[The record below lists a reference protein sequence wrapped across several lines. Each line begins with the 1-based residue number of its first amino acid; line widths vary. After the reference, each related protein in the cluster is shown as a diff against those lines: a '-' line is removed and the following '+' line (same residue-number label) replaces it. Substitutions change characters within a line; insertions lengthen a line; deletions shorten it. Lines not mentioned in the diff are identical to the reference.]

1 MAEYRAGVIG
11 CGSMGRA
18 HARGYL
24 KVPGCR
30 VVAGVEMDPERSK
43 KFVETSGAGRMYTDY
58 REMLEKETLDLV
70 SVCTWPTTHCEITV
84 AAAGRRPRGIIC
96 EKPLCVTLSE
106 ADRMIEACQR
116 NGVALATGHQHRY
129 DAQAIQA
136 KAWIDAGRIGD
147 PVMFWGHCS
156 LDLMNNGTH
165 VVDLIHYFNG
175 DRPAQW
181 VMGQIDCRS
190 RAKGR
195 ANHPDMVVEDM
206 GIGEVRY
213 ANGLRATVEL
223 GAFAPQAYQFHL
235 FGTEGMID
243 VNPPGGPPVRL
254 LSSNGRGWET
264 PEVQQP
270 IDATYLK
277 IIEFVKAVDEGREP
291 ACSGLIGRQ
300 ILEVLIGIFESSRRR
315 ALIELPVQARDF
327 PLKTMIEEGLV

>member
-1 MAEYRAGVIG
+1 MSEFRAGVIG

-24 KVPGCR
+24 KAPRCR
-30 VVAGVEMDPERSK
+30 VVAGAEMDPERSQ
-43 KFVETSGAGRMYTDY
+43 KFVETSGAQRMYTDY
-58 REMLEKETLDLV
+58 REMLEKEKLDLV

-84 AAAGRRPRGIIC
+84 AAAERRPRGIIC

-106 ADRMIEACQR
+106 ADRMLEACRR
-116 NGVALATGHQHRY
+116 NRVALATGHQHRY

-136 KAWIDAGRIGD
+136 KTWIDAGRIGD

-175 DRPAQW
+175 DRPARW

-213 ANGLRATVEL
+213 ANGLRAVVEL

-243 VNPPGGPPVRL
+243 VNPPGGPPLRL
-254 LSSNGRGWET
+254 LSSSSRGWET

-277 IIEFVKAVDEGREP
+277 TIEFVKAVDEGREP

-327 PLKTMIEEGLV
+327 PLKTMMEEGLV

>member
-1 MAEYRAGVIG
+1 
-11 CGSMGRA
+11 MGRA

-30 VVAGVEMDPERSK
+30 VVAGAETDPERSQ
-43 KFVETSGAGRMYTDY
+43 KFVETSGAQRMYTDY
-58 REMLEKETLDLV
+58 RDMLEKEALDLI
-70 SVCTWPTTHCEITV
+70 SVCTWPTTHCEITL
-84 AAAGRRPRGIIC
+84 AAAERRPRGILC

-106 ADRMIEACQR
+106 ADRMLEACR
-116 NGVALATGHQHRY
+116 RHRVALATGHQHRY

-136 KAWIDAGRIGD
+136 RAWIDAGRIGD

-254 LSSNGRGWET
+254 LSSSGRGWET
-264 PEVQQP
+264 PEIQQP

-277 IIEFVKAVDEGREP
+277 VIEFVKAVDEGREP
-291 ACSGLIGRQ
+291 ACSGLLGRQ

-315 ALIELPVQARDF
+315 ALIEFPVQARDF
-327 PLKTMIEEGLV
+327 PLRTMIEEGLI